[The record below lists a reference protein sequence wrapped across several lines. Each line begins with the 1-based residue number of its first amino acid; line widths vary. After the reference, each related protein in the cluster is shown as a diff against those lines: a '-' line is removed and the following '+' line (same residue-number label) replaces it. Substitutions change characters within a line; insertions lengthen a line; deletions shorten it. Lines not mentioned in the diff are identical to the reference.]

1 MGSGNV
7 AAEHH
12 GVIAIFK
19 QGTDVP
25 DERGQLGIA
34 LLAGQALCFGNE
46 VVQAAGVLH
55 LGGGLQ
61 VTAHEVVGFA
71 IVQALVTEQVVIH
84 HGAFQPRG
92 QGLDG
97 RRRRRGHTAQQGQ
110 SGVPDEAGATLL
122 RVLLF
127 NGFRHFSAV
136 VLHGIEERTPFA
148 AELVGELGFH
158 AAGETPSILGFSLPL
173 DDVFAAAL
181 HKMAGEFLT
190 QRIGGRHAP
199 LQRCKARI
207 EQRQQVVE
215 GGFVTGVRGGG

>member
-1 MGSGNV
+1 MDDGGEQMLQVDAFGKAVGGDKDALLGLFHVFHTLTALFRSELAGDGIDGGLGKGGLEVLGHVMGGGDI
-7 AAEHH
+7 AAEHR

-46 VVQAAGVLH
+46 VVQAAGVLQ

-71 IVQALVTEQVVIH
+71 IVQALVTEQVVIR

-97 RRRRRGHTAQQGQ
+97 SRRRRGHAAQQGQ
-110 SGVPDEAGATLL
+110 GGVPDEAGATLL

-127 NGFRHFSAV
+127 NGFRHF
-136 VLHGIEERTPFA
+136 
-148 AELVGELGFH
+148 
-158 AAGETPSILGFSLPL
+158 
-173 DDVFAAAL
+173 
-181 HKMAGEFLT
+181 
-190 QRIGGRHAP
+190 
-199 LQRCKARI
+199 
-207 EQRQQVVE
+207 RQ
-215 GGFVTGVRGGG
+215 